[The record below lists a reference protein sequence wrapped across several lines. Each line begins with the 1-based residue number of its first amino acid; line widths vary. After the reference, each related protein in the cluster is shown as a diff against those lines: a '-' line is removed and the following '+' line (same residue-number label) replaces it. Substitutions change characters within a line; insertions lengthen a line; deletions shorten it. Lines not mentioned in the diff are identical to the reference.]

1 VSPLSLREFQ
11 STHTDWHGRP
21 LVVDGQLGPKTRW
34 ALAIAD
40 LPRWRRRIVQV
51 ACSQVGVVEAP
62 LGSNR
67 GTEVDAYLRPAG
79 VGLGLPWCAAFVSWA
94 LREAG
99 LDCVRYTASAA
110 SLLRS
115 LRPVCSP
122 AQPGDVFGWVNPD
135 GTGHVGLVIGVGDAL
150 DMVATCEGNSA
161 NQVRVCWRP
170 RMGLQF
176 GCVEPPDV
184 HRPIVAG
191 APLVERSVQSDG
203 ATR

>member
-51 ACSQVGVVEAP
+51 VCSQVGVVEAP
-62 LGSNR
+62 IGSNR
-67 GTEVDAYLRPAG
+67 GTEVDAYLRPS
-79 VGLGLPWCAAFVSWA
+79 GLSAVPWCAAFVSWC
-94 LREAG
+94 LKEAG
-99 LDCVRYTASAA
+99 YALPVYHVSAA
-110 SLLRS
+110 KLLRYA
-115 LRPVCSP
+115 LRPVVSP

-135 GTGHVGLVIGVGDAL
+135 GTGHVGFVIGAGDAL

-161 NQVRVCWRP
+161 NRVRVCWRP

-176 GCVEPPDV
+176 GCVEPPDSY
-184 HRPIVAG
+184 RPIVLG
-191 APLVERSVQSDG
+191 ATLVERDYAG
-203 ATR
+203 TR